1 MDADPCREK
10 RGASAAT
17 YEIGNAGLFP
27 KNPGATRQKCEAFD
41 HVSIWQLHWYANISL
56 RQFFLAAVGFL
67 LVAINTVCA

>member
-1 MDADPCREK
+1 MQTPAVKREGPQQQHM
-10 RGASAAT
+10 RSGT
-17 YEIGNAGLFP
+17 RDYFP